1 MSAPPFYLCTAGEQ
15 LDQLSVEGK
24 RQSRGGK
31 ALKKAKKKVLFCTLG
46 LFSISFRERGWGH
59 STSMCLLHLNF
70 ATLCIATGY
79 IHFQYNLCLKP
90 VINVKACLLIVVC

>member
-46 LFSISFRERGWGH
+46 LFSILFRGRE
-59 STSMCLLHLNF
+59 SSMCPLHLNF

-79 IHFQYNLCLKP
+79 VHFQ
-90 VINVKACLLIVVC
+90 